1 MNLADVWFALLGL
14 ILFLALALDGFDLGI
29 GIFSL
34 FCRDEDQRSTMLG
47 SIGPVWHA
55 NLTWLVVL
63 GGLLFGA
70 FPLAYGVILSGL
82 YIPLVIMLFG
92 LIIRGVSFEFREEA
106 RHKFPWNLGFG
117 LGSLTAAL
125 AQGFMVGGLVSGLKV
140 EGRVFAGGVWDWFS
154 PGAALVALG
163 LLCSYLLLGA
173 TYLILKTAGEVQGNA
188 YRHARAAAW
197 TLLIVAVGL
206 GFWAI
211 FKYPFLA
218 RKWLV
223 RPALWLTSVPILL
236 VALCFI
242 MLLGKRLRLSDWA
255 PFAWSLAL
263 LFFACLA
270 MSASLYPYVVP
281 PTMTV
286 AEAAAPP
293 LILTVMLAVMVLV
306 LPLMLIY
313 NAYQYLV
320 FRGKVSGGGYGAYE
334 D

>member
-1 MNLADVWFALLGL
+1 
-14 ILFLALALDGFDLGI
+14 
-29 GIFSL
+29 
-34 FCRDEDQRSTMLG
+34 
-47 SIGPVWHA
+47 
-55 NLTWLVVL
+55 
-63 GGLLFGA
+63 
-70 FPLAYGVILSGL
+70 
-82 YIPLVIMLFG
+82 
-92 LIIRGVSFEFREEA
+92 
-106 RHKFPWNLGFG
+106 
-117 LGSLTAAL
+117 
-125 AQGFMVGGLVSGLKV
+125 
-140 EGRVFAGGVWDWFS
+140 
-154 PGAALVALG
+154 
-163 LLCSYLLLGA
+163 
-173 TYLILKTAGEVQGNA
+173 
-188 YRHARAAAW
+188 
-197 TLLIVAVGL
+197 
-206 GFWAI
+206 
-211 FKYPFLA
+211 
-218 RKWLV
+218 
-223 RPALWLTSVPILL
+223 
-236 VALCFI
+236 